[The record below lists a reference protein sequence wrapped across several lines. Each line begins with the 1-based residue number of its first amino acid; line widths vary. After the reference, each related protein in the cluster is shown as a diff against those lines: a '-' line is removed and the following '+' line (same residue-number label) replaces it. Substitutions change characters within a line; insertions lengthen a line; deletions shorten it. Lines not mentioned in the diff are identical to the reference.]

1 MKIVLDTDIL
11 SHVMRQN
18 SSVLKKAKEYLKTYP
33 RFTFSIITS
42 YEILRGLKAK
52 NALKQLQAFET
63 FSSVSEILSITPEII
78 SRASDIYADLY
89 RNGDLIGDADILIA
103 ATALA
108 ENCVLA
114 TNNEKHFS
122 RIKGLNTINWLA

>member
-1 MKIVLDTDIL
+1 MKIILDTDIL
-11 SHVMRQN
+11 SNVMRQN
-18 SSVLKKAKEYLKTYP
+18 SSVLEKAKEYLKTYP

-52 NALKQLQAFET
+52 NASKQLQAFET

-89 RNGDLIGDADILIA
+89 KGGDLIGDEDS
-103 ATALA
+103 
-108 ENCVLA
+108 VLA

-122 RIKGLNTINWLA
+122 RIKELNTVNWIG